1 MPVAATLAL
10 AAVAL
15 AATVAAAAVTASN
28 GSSVSAVATISPNK
42 LSKKSPSPIHLR
54 VSTKIA
60 AAGVASDDPVAK
72 EVIDFDKN
80 GKLSTRGL
88 PTCNP
93 HRIESK
99 SPDVALKECGKS
111 VVGHGKASG
120 LFVGREEEGNPLPPV
135 PFDAKITVFN
145 GVPQRGKP
153 TLLMYAF
160 TESPFLSAFIVPGV
174 VSSYH
179 KQGYGSRFEIAI
191 PKLFG
196 GQARAARLQCQ
207 HRQDVQVQAQEAEPD
222 QRHVPGQE
230 EAQGPRHGH
239 LRERRGSQHP
249 DGPELQAE
257 ALGHRTRPGAGR
269 GE

>member
-1 MPVAATLAL
+1 MPVAAALAL

-28 GSSVSAVATISPNK
+28 GSSVSAVATISPSK
-42 LSKKSPSPIHLR
+42 LSKKSPSPIHLT
-54 VSTKIA
+54 VSTKIT

-120 LFVGREEEGNPLPPV
+120 LLVGREEEGNPLPPV

-179 KQGYGSRFEIAI
+179 KQGFGSRFEIAI

-196 GQARAARLQCQ
+196 GQGALRDFNVSIGKTFRFKGKKRSLISATCPAKKKLKARVTATFAS
-207 HRQDVQVQAQEAEPD
+207 
-222 QRHVPGQE
+222 G
-230 EAQGPRHGH
+230 
-239 LRERRGSQHP
+239 
-249 DGPELQAE
+249 AE
-257 ALGHRTRPGAGR
+257 ATIPMTQSCKPKG
-269 GE
+269 